1 MIIAVAHSKGG
12 VGKSTIS
19 FNLAVAL
26 SKNFD
31 IELIDL
37 DYQKT
42 TTYTNALRVKHG
54 LKSIPMITLEN
65 TKEYKE
71 YVRNDDDSKI
81 AIVDVGG
88 FDSELNRFV
97 IVTSDIV
104 ITPVSASGRDLLG
117 LKRFESILEEM
128 SKNARSTIITHVLLN
143 NINPKKTKLSDLKKF
158 ISKSE
163 HFEMFDTILKRRVD
177 FDYSMDEGKSVIEYD
192 KNSKASKEVKALT
205 KELKLLIKEIN

>member
-19 FNLAVAL
+19 FNLAVTL
-26 SKNFD
+26 SKSFD
-31 IELIDL
+31 VELIDL

-42 TTYTNALRVKHG
+42 TTYSNALRVKHG
-54 LKSIPMITLEN
+54 LDAIPMITLEN

-71 YVRNDDDSKI
+71 YVCADNDSKI

-117 LKRFESILEEM
+117 LKRFSSILEEM
-128 SKNARSTIITHVLLN
+128 SNNAKTTIKTYVLLN
-143 NINPKKTKLSDLKKF
+143 NINPKKTKFSDLKQF
-158 ISKSE
+158 ILKSK
-163 HFEMFDTILKRRVD
+163 HFEIFDTILKRRVD

-192 KNSKASKEVKALT
+192 NKSKASHEIKTLT
-205 KELKLLIKEIN
+205 KELKLIIKENR

>member
-26 SKNFD
+26 SKYFNV
-31 IELIDL
+31 ELIDL

-54 LKSIPMITLEN
+54 LAAIPMITLEN

-71 YVRNDDDSKI
+71 YVRNDDESKI

-117 LKRFESILEEM
+117 LKRFASILEEM
-128 SKNARSTIITHVLLN
+128 SKNANSTIVTHVLLN

-163 HFEMFDTILKRRVD
+163 HFEIFDTILKRRVD
-177 FDYSMDEGKSVIEYD
+177 FDYSMDEGKSVLEYD
-192 KNSKASKEVKALT
+192 KKSKASNEIKSLIE
-205 KELKLLIKEIN
+205 ELKLIIKEIK

>member
-1 MIIAVAHSKGG
+1 MIIGVAHSKGG
-12 VGKSTIS
+12 VGKSTVS
-19 FNLAVAL
+19 FNIAVEL
-26 SKNFD
+26 SKHFN

-54 LKSIPMITLEN
+54 LAALPMITLKS
-65 TKEYKE
+65 TKDYKE

-88 FDSELNRFV
+88 FDSELNRLV

-117 LKRFESILEEM
+117 LQRFSSILKEM
-128 SKNARSTIITHVLLN
+128 SKHAKTTITAHVLLN
-143 NINPKKTKLSDLKKF
+143 NINPKKTKLLDLKNF
-158 ISKSE
+158 IQKSE
-163 HFEMFDTILKRRVD
+163 YFEIFGTILKRRVD
-177 FDYSMDEGKSVIEYD
+177 FDYSMDEGKSVFEYD
-192 KNSKASKEVKALT
+192 KKSKASEEIKSL
-205 KELKLLIKEIN
+205 LK